1 MNQQNNFENNNE
13 REQSLEKTDN
23 QNTENILFEQNA
35 GENTELKSEKNDG
48 LIGDATDAPTNKKRK
63 KLGKPQKILLTVLIV
78 ILVLLL
84 SGILTVYILIETGR
98 KSLLNTDNMSMDL
111 SSTISDAKVEDDGK
125 TIINN
130 GKRYVYNENMTTV
143 LFIGVDQEDFSDIAG
158 VNGLNGQADAIFL
171 CAMDTLTG
179 KSSIIPV
186 SRDTMVDIDL
196 YSKNGQY
203 VSSSKKQLC
212 LAYAYGDGK
221 HTSCE
226 NTVKSVSRIFYGL
239 PINSYVAIDLEA
251 IEILTDKVGGVTLT
265 PQVDFNYGSDVF
277 AAGKEVTLKGN
288 AARSFVQSRDIDKLS
303 SNEDRMARQKQFMT
317 AFFKSAFAKTKENI
331 TFPVD
336 VYSSVSKYMITDID
350 IAEISFFASCVLKG
364 GGSLTYK
371 SIEGETVMGEKHAE
385 HYVKDDSVYNT
396 ILDVFYKP
404 VD

>member
-13 REQSLEKTDN
+13 QEFEKTDN
-23 QNTENILFEQNA
+23 QNTENISFDQNVD
-35 GENTELKSEKNDG
+35 ENAELKSAENGG
-48 LIGDATDAPTNKKRK
+48 LIINVTDTPIKKKRK
-63 KLGKPQKILLTVLIV
+63 KLGKPQKIILTVLIV
-78 ILVLLL
+78 ILVLIL

-98 KSLLNTDNMSMDL
+98 RSLLNTDNMSMDL

-125 TIINN
+125 TIIHN

-179 KSSIIPV
+179 KSTIIPV

-251 IEILTDKVGGVTLT
+251 IAILTDKVGGVTLT
-265 PQVDFNYGSDVF
+265 PQVDFTYGSGVF
-277 AAGKEVTLKGN
+277 AAGKKVTLKGN
-288 AARSFVQSRDIDKLS
+288 AARSFVQSRDIDKLT

-317 AFFKSAFAKTKENI
+317 AFFNSAFAKTKENI

-364 GGSLTYK
+364 GGSLNYK
-371 SIEGETVMGEKHAE
+371 SIAGETVMGEKHAE
-385 HYVKDDSVYNT
+385 HYVNDDSVYNT

-404 VD
+404 VN

>member
-13 REQSLEKTDN
+13 QEFEKTDN
-23 QNTENILFEQNA
+23 QNTENISFDQNVD
-35 GENTELKSEKNDG
+35 ENAELKSAENDG
-48 LIGDATDAPTNKKRK
+48 LIVDATDTLIKKKRK
-63 KLGKPQKILLTVLIV
+63 KLGKPQKIILTVLIV
-78 ILVLLL
+78 ILVLIL

-98 KSLLNTDNMSMDL
+98 RSLLNTDNMSMDL

-125 TIINN
+125 TIIHN

-179 KSSIIPV
+179 KSTIIPV

-212 LAYAYGDGK
+212 LSYAYGDGK

-251 IEILTDKVGGVTLT
+251 IAILTDKVGGVTLT
-265 PQVDFNYGSDVF
+265 PQVDFTYGSGVF

-288 AARSFVQSRDIDKLS
+288 AARSFVQSRDIDKLT

-317 AFFKSAFAKTKENI
+317 AFFNSAFAKTKENI

-364 GGSLTYK
+364 GGSLNYK

-385 HYVKDDSVYNT
+385 HYVNDDSVYNT

-404 VD
+404 VN